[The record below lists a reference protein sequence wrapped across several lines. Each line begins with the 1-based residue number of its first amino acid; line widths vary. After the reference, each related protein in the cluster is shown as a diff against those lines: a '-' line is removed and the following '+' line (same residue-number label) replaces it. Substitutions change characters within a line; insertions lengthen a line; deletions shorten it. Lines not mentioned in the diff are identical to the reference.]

1 MSASCVSFRSECD
14 DDYSIDSR
22 GSFERI
28 HKQNRR
34 PQYRR
39 SSVAP
44 GSTNGIH
51 RRRNSRWTWGH
62 GSRATM
68 QNLRSFARCA
78 LAAVVAFWA
87 STSTAGVLSSMDF
100 VPIGNP
106 GNVGNVISSGTF
118 GSVASQ
124 FNMGKTEVSYSQYA
138 AFLNAA
144 AKTDTYGLYSTR
156 MSGSNGGLTRAG
168 SDGSFTYAVKDAT
181 WGSRPVGFVTLYD
194 AARYVNWLHNGEPAN
209 PTDSQINN
217 GAYTLNSSVN
227 PGVALVR
234 NIGATVFLPT
244 RNEWYKAAFYGPSLN
259 GGSGGYYTYATGTN
273 SPPSVSTNPAAT
285 GSNLALFNQSTGAN
299 LLPVDA
305 LPNSKSAYGALN
317 MAGNSSEWLQDS
329 TATQGYWIGGWVQMS
344 TANQNTFGSSAYS
357 GGLQSSM
364 AELSYAQ
371 GFRIAAVPEPST
383 IVTALGGF
391 VTLAGGAMIRR
402 KSKTRRQ
409 S

>member
-1 MSASCVSFRSECD
+1 MSASYVSFRSECD
-14 DDYSIDSR
+14 NDYSVDNR
-22 GSFERI
+22 GSFEKI
-28 HKQNRR
+28 CKQNRR

-78 LAAVVAFWA
+78 LAAIVAFWA
-87 STSTAGVLSSMDF
+87 SASTAGVLSSMDF

-106 GNVGNVISSGTF
+106 GNVGNVIPSGTF

-144 AKTDTYGLYSTR
+144 AKTDTFGLYSTR
-156 MSGSNGGLTRAG
+156 MSGSTGGLQVPSG
-168 SDGSFTYAVKDAT
+168 SPGSLTYSVKDAT

-194 AARYVNWLHNGEPAN
+194 AARFVNWLHNGEPSN
-209 PTDSQINN
+209 PTASQIND
-217 GAYTLNSSVN
+217 GVYTLGSGVN
-227 PGVALVR
+227 PGVPLVR

-259 GGSGGYYTYATGTN
+259 GGTGGYYSYATATN
-273 SPPSVSTNPAAT
+273 APPTPSTNPADT
-285 GSNLALFNQSTGAN
+285 GTNVAFFNQATVSN
-299 LLPVDA
+299 LLPVDG
-305 LPNSKSAYGALN
+305 LPNAMSAYGALN
-317 MAGNSSEWLQDS
+317 MAGNTSEWLQDS

-344 TANQNTFGSSAYS
+344 TANQNTFASSSFS
-357 GGLQSSM
+357 GALQSSM
-364 AELSYAQ
+364 AETSYAQ

-383 IVTALGGF
+383 IVTALFGF
-391 VTLAGGAMIRR
+391 VTLAGGAMVRR
-402 KSKTRRQ
+402 KAKARR
-409 S
+409 